1 MFKNYFKG
9 LQAYGDSFSLI
20 SKLNLWKYFLIPM
33 GISLLVAFIIGF
45 SSWGWSDD
53 LGVFIS
59 KIWVWEWGSETF
71 RAISNFIGG
80 LTIAILG
87 LIIYRH
93 LVMALC
99 APFMGPVSEKIEAHL
114 TNTEVTV
121 GMNRFIPLLIRGIK
135 VNGRNLFFELFFTIP
150 ALLLSFIP
158 VIGFLSAPIL
168 FLLQAYYAGFGN
180 MDYTL
185 ERHLSFKESIRFVR
199 SRSGLAMGNG
209 TVFLLL
215 LLIPVLGILLV
226 LPLSVTAATKV
237 TINTLHPE
245 KS

>member
-1 MFKNYFKG
+1 MFKNYLKG
-9 LQAYGDSFSLI
+9 LRAYSESFSLI
-20 SKLNLWKYFLIPM
+20 SKLNLWKYFLVPM
-33 GISLLVAFIIGF
+33 GISLLVALLIGF
-45 SSWGWSDD
+45 SAWGWSDN
-53 LGVFIS
+53 LGSYIS

-71 RAISNFIGG
+71 LAISNFIGG
-80 LTIAILG
+80 LTIVILG
-87 LIIYRH
+87 LIVYRH
-93 LVMALC
+93 VVMALC
-99 APFMGPVSEKIEAHL
+99 APFMGPVSEKIESHL
-114 TNTEVTV
+114 THKEVQV

-150 ALLLSFIP
+150 VLLLSLIP

-185 ERHLSFKESIRFVR
+185 ERHFTFKESIQFVR
-199 SRSGLAMGNG
+199 SRSGIAMGNG

-215 LLIPVLGILLV
+215 LLIPILGVLLV

-237 TINTLHPE
+237 TVNTLYP
-245 KS
+245 KN